1 MSSEPAFEE
10 SRRLTGSNLY
20 FDGCGAALE
29 TAHGVPLDDAL
40 LAAWR
45 ACIGR
50 VRAALGW
57 PDAAIAVR
65 RHATGASL
73 AFAAPIDQLYTAAEA
88 NEWAWLASLHQLRRA
103 IDLGDWHAPGHAAA
117 WDEASAMQTLHA
129 MAAEEANPA
138 LIALLEAAN
147 ARHVPAHPDDDVL
160 SLGEGSGSRSWPI
173 RALPAST
180 DVPWTEL
187 HGVPLAVVTGSNGKT
202 TVVRLLAAMATEAG
216 RVTGTTSTDGVALE
230 GRFLEESDF
239 SGPSGAR
246 MLLRRPEVETAVL
259 ETARGGLLRRGLAVE
274 HAQAAVVTN
283 IAADHL
289 GEFGV
294 QTLAELAETKLLVA
308 RAVGAGGRVV
318 LNADDPV
325 LAKAG
330 KRVAAEMAWF
340 TLDPANPIVR
350 AHVVGGGTA
359 ALLDGSALVLIE
371 RGNRTVLASAD
382 TLPIALGG
390 AARHNLANALAAAA
404 AAGALGIDHGAI
416 RRTLERFGRSPEDNP
431 GRANVIELGGAHLFL
446 DYVHNPHGMAAL
458 AAALERFPARRRLVL
473 LGQAGDRDDAS
484 IRELARAAL
493 ALRPDR
499 VVLKEMDAY
508 LRGRAP
514 GEVTR
519 LMTSALI
526 DAGFPGDA
534 IAAAP
539 TEVDAVRAA
548 LTWAEPGDLL
558 VLGIHQDRRAVMAFL
573 DSVRGGGW
581 AAGKPLPA
589 HASAMQ

>member
-1 MSSEPAFEE
+1 
-10 SRRLTGSNLY
+10 
-20 FDGCGAALE
+20 
-29 TAHGVPLDDAL
+29 
-40 LAAWR
+40 
-45 ACIGR
+45 
-50 VRAALGW
+50 
-57 PDAAIAVR
+57 
-65 RHATGASL
+65 
-73 AFAAPIDQLYTAAEA
+73 
-88 NEWAWLASLHQLRRA
+88 
-103 IDLGDWHAPGHAAA
+103 
-117 WDEASAMQTLHA
+117 
-129 MAAEEANPA
+129 
-138 LIALLEAAN
+138 
-147 ARHVPAHPDDDVL
+147 
-160 SLGEGSGSRSWPI
+160 
-173 RALPAST
+173 
-180 DVPWTEL
+180 
-187 HGVPLAVVTGSNGKT
+187 
-202 TVVRLLAAMATEAG
+202 
-216 RVTGTTSTDGVALE
+216 
-230 GRFLEESDF
+230 
-239 SGPSGAR
+239 

-330 KRVAAEMAWF
+330 QRVAAELAWF

-350 AHVVGGGTA
+350 AHVAGGGTA
-359 ALLDGSALVLIE
+359 ALLDGTAVVLIE

-382 TLPIALGG
+382 TVPIALGG

-416 RRTLERFGRSPEDNP
+416 RRALERFGRSPEDNP
-431 GRANVIELGGAHLFL
+431 GRANVIELGGVHLFL

-458 AAALERFPARRRLVL
+458 AAALERYPARRRLVL

-514 GEVTR
+514 GDVTR
-519 LMTSALI
+519 LMSSALI
-526 DAGFPGDA
+526 DAGYPGEA

-539 TEVDAVRAA
+539 TEVDAVRTA
-548 LTWAEPGDLL
+548 LAWAEPGDLL
-558 VLGIHQDRRAVMAFL
+558 VLAVHQDRRAVMAFL
-573 DSVRGGGW
+573 DSLRGTGW
-581 AAGKPLPA
+581 AAGTALPA
-589 HASAMQ
+589 HAPAMQ

>member
-1 MSSEPAFEE
+1 LKLLD
-10 SRRLTGSNLY
+10 SRRVTGPGLLL
-20 FDGCGAALE
+20 DGPGAVVDVAL
-29 TAHGVPLDDAL
+29 DAPTRDRAIEAWREAATRM
-40 LAAWR
+40 LAA
-45 ACIGR
+45 
-50 VRAALGW
+50 VGW
-57 PDAAIAVR
+57 PDAR
-65 RHATGASL
+65 LHSRYFQGGATLG
-73 AFAAPIDQLYTAAEA
+73 FTAPPDVLYTATEL
-88 NEWAWLASLHQLRRA
+88 NEWAWAS
-103 IDLGDWHAPGHAAA
+103 AAA
-117 WDEASAMQTLHA
+117 TISGSGAPALEPD
-129 MAAEEANPA
+129 AARLRAALEVERNPA
-138 LIALLEAAN
+138 LLAIRAAAGAHGVNFLAGEELVSVGSGAGVQVWPERELPDPAQVSWDRVHDVPIAL
-147 ARHVPAHPDDDVL
+147 
-160 SLGEGSGSRSWPI
+160 
-173 RALPAST
+173 
-180 DVPWTEL
+180 
-187 HGVPLAVVTGSNGKT
+187 VTGSNGKT

-216 RVTGTTSTDGVALE
+216 RAAGTTTTDGVALE

-330 KRVAAEMAWF
+330 QRVAAELAWF

-350 AHVVGGGTA
+350 AHVAGGGTA
-359 ALLDGSALVLIE
+359 ALLDGTAVVLIE

-382 TLPIALGG
+382 TVPIALGG

-404 AAGALGIDHGAI
+404 AAGALGIDPGAI
-416 RRTLERFGRSPEDNP
+416 RRALERFGRSPEDNP
-431 GRANVIELGGAHLFL
+431 GRANLIELGGVHLFL

-458 AAALERFPARRRLVL
+458 AAALERYPARRRLVL

-514 GEVTR
+514 GDVTR
-519 LMTSALI
+519 LMSSALI
-526 DAGFPGDA
+526 DAGYPGEA

-539 TEVDAVRAA
+539 TEVDAVRTA
-548 LTWAEPGDLL
+548 LAWAEPGDLL
-558 VLGIHQDRRAVMAFL
+558 VLAVHQDRRAVMAFL
-573 DSVRGGGW
+573 DSLRGTGW
-581 AAGKPLPA
+581 AAGTALPA
-589 HASAMQ
+589 HAPAMQ

>member
-1 MSSEPAFEE
+1 MKLLD
-10 SRRLTGSNLY
+10 SRRVTGPGLLL
-20 FDGCGAALE
+20 DGPGAVVDVAL
-29 TAHGVPLDDAL
+29 DAPTRDRAIEAWREAATRM
-40 LAAWR
+40 LAA
-45 ACIGR
+45 
-50 VRAALGW
+50 VGW
-57 PDAAIAVR
+57 PDAR
-65 RHATGASL
+65 LHSRYFQGGATLG
-73 AFAAPIDQLYTAAEA
+73 FTAPPDVLYTATEL
-88 NEWAWLASLHQLRRA
+88 NEWAWAS
-103 IDLGDWHAPGHAAA
+103 AAA
-117 WDEASAMQTLHA
+117 TISGSGAPALEPD
-129 MAAEEANPA
+129 AARLRAALEVERNPA
-138 LIALLEAAN
+138 LLAIRAAAGAHGVNFLAGEELVSVGSGAGVQVWPERELPDPAQVSWDRVHDVPIAL
-147 ARHVPAHPDDDVL
+147 
-160 SLGEGSGSRSWPI
+160 
-173 RALPAST
+173 
-180 DVPWTEL
+180 
-187 HGVPLAVVTGSNGKT
+187 VTGSNGKT

-216 RVTGTTSTDGVALE
+216 RAAGTTTTDGVALE

-330 KRVAAEMAWF
+330 QRVAAELAWF

-350 AHVVGGGTA
+350 AHVAGGGTA
-359 ALLDGSALVLIE
+359 ALLDGTAVVLIE

-382 TLPIALGG
+382 TVPIALGG

-404 AAGALGIDHGAI
+404 AAGALGIDPGAI
-416 RRTLERFGRSPEDNP
+416 RRALERFGRSPEDNP
-431 GRANVIELGGAHLFL
+431 GRANVIELGGVHLFL

-458 AAALERFPARRRLVL
+458 AAALERYPARRRLVL

-514 GEVTR
+514 GDVTR
-519 LMTSALI
+519 LMSSALI
-526 DAGFPGDA
+526 DAGYPGEA

-539 TEVDAVRAA
+539 TEVDAVRTA
-548 LTWAEPGDLL
+548 LAWAEPGDLL
-558 VLGIHQDRRAVMAFL
+558 VLAVHQDRRAVMAFL
-573 DSVRGGGW
+573 DSLRGTGW
-581 AAGKPLPA
+581 AAGTALPA
-589 HASAMQ
+589 HAPAMQ

>member
-1 MSSEPAFEE
+1 LKLLD
-10 SRRLTGSNLY
+10 SRRVTGPGLLL
-20 FDGCGAALE
+20 DGPGAVLDVAL
-29 TAHGVPLDDAL
+29 DAPTRDRAIEAWREAATRM
-40 LAAWR
+40 LAAV
-45 ACIGR
+45 G
-50 VRAALGW
+50 L
-57 PDAAIAVR
+57 PDAR
-65 RHATGASL
+65 LHSRYFQGGATLG
-73 AFAAPIDQLYTAAEA
+73 FTAPPDVLYTATEL
-88 NEWAWLASLHQLRRA
+88 NEWAW
-103 IDLGDWHAPGHAAA
+103 
-117 WDEASAMQTLHA
+117 ASAEATITGSGA
-129 MAAEEANPA
+129 PAIEPDAARLSAALEVERNPA
-138 LIALLEAAN
+138 LLAIRAAAGAHGVNFLAGEELVSVGSGTGVQVWPERELPGPAQVSWDRVHDVPIAL
-147 ARHVPAHPDDDVL
+147 
-160 SLGEGSGSRSWPI
+160 
-173 RALPAST
+173 
-180 DVPWTEL
+180 
-187 HGVPLAVVTGSNGKT
+187 VTGSNGKT

-216 RVTGTTSTDGVALE
+216 RAAGTTTTDGVSVQ

-274 HAQAAVVTN
+274 HARAAVVTN

-330 KRVAAEMAWF
+330 QRVAAELAWF

-350 AHVVGGGTA
+350 AHVAGGGTA
-359 ALLDGSALVLIE
+359 GLLDGTAVVLIE

-382 TLPIALGG
+382 TVPMALGG

-404 AAGALGIDHGAI
+404 VAGALGIDHGAI
-416 RRTLERFGRSPEDNP
+416 RRALERFGRSPEDNP
-431 GRANVIELGGAHLFL
+431 GRANVIELGGVHLFL

-458 AAALERFPARRRLVL
+458 AAALERYPARRRLVL

-493 ALRPDR
+493 TLRPDR

-514 GEVTR
+514 GDVTR

-526 DAGFPGDA
+526 DAGYPGEA

-539 TEVDAVRAA
+539 TEVDAVRNA
-548 LTWAEPGDLL
+548 LTWAAPGDLL
-558 VLGIHQDRRAVMAFL
+558 VLAIHQDRRAVMAFL
-573 DSVRGGGW
+573 DSLRGTGW
-581 AAGKPLPA
+581 AAGTPLPA

>member
-1 MSSEPAFEE
+1 
-10 SRRLTGSNLY
+10 
-20 FDGCGAALE
+20 
-29 TAHGVPLDDAL
+29 
-40 LAAWR
+40 
-45 ACIGR
+45 
-50 VRAALGW
+50 
-57 PDAAIAVR
+57 
-65 RHATGASL
+65 
-73 AFAAPIDQLYTAAEA
+73 
-88 NEWAWLASLHQLRRA
+88 
-103 IDLGDWHAPGHAAA
+103 
-117 WDEASAMQTLHA
+117 
-129 MAAEEANPA
+129 
-138 LIALLEAAN
+138 
-147 ARHVPAHPDDDVL
+147 
-160 SLGEGSGSRSWPI
+160 
-173 RALPAST
+173 
-180 DVPWTEL
+180 
-187 HGVPLAVVTGSNGKT
+187 
-202 TVVRLLAAMATEAG
+202 
-216 RVTGTTSTDGVALE
+216 
-230 GRFLEESDF
+230 
-239 SGPSGAR
+239 

-330 KRVAAEMAWF
+330 QRVAPELAWF

-350 AHVVGGGTA
+350 AHIVGGGTA

-382 TLPIALGG
+382 TMPIALGG

-404 AAGALGIDHGAI
+404 AAGALGIDHDAI

-581 AAGKPLPA
+581 AAGNPLPA